1 MENLLLL
8 ILVLFGVWL
17 IGYLSGIYV
26 NSEKQLDTPIIVEL
40 LVMLAEAA
48 AIILIAFGI
57 SELMGL

>member
-57 SELMGL
+57 SELMSL